1 MKEKEEEAGPHG
13 KRAKSAEEALAGLMR
28 YAARAERSSGDALR
42 LMRRW
47 NVPEADRERILH
59 RLCESGFIDDRRFAA
74 AYVREK
80 SSLAGWGVHKI
91 RAGLRA
97 KGIPAVVREYETG
110 AVADRLQELL
120 DRKLRSVSGTAY
132 EVKGKLVRFGLSR
145 GYDYDTVVEAASRAV
160 ARTGAEE
167 EEE

>member
-47 NVPEADRERILH
+47 NVPEADR
-59 RLCESGFIDDRRFAA
+59 D
-74 AYVREK
+74 VREK

-97 KGIPAVVREYETG
+97 KGIPSDLVEEAVVREYETG

-145 GYDYDTVVEAASRAV
+145 GYDYDIVVEAASRAV

>member
-28 YAARAERSSGDALR
+28 YAARAERSSGDTL
-42 LMRRW
+42 
-47 NVPEADRERILH
+47 ER
-59 RLCESGFIDDRRFAA
+59 SDRRFAA

-97 KGIPAVVREYETG
+97 KGIPSDLVEEAVVREYETG

-145 GYDYDTVVEAASRAV
+145 GYDYDIVVEAASRAV

>member
-59 RLCESGFIDDRRFAA
+59 RLCES
-74 AYVREK
+74 
-80 SSLAGWGVHKI
+80 
-91 RAGLRA
+91 
-97 KGIPAVVREYETG
+97 
-110 AVADRLQELL
+110 
-120 DRKLRSVSGTAY
+120 
-132 EVKGKLVRFGLSR
+132 
-145 GYDYDTVVEAASRAV
+145 
-160 ARTGAEE
+160 
-167 EEE
+167 

>member
-59 RLCESGFIDDRRFAA
+59 QLCESSTTVASLPPMCA
-74 AYVREK
+74 K
-80 SSLAGWGVHKI
+80 SPRWRDGACT
-91 RAGLRA
+91 RYGL
-97 KGIPAVVREYETG
+97 GSVPREYRPTLSKRPLCGSTKPAPWPTDCRSCSTG
-110 AVADRLQELL
+110 N
-120 DRKLRSVSGTAY
+120 
-132 EVKGKLVRFGLSR
+132 FG
-145 GYDYDTVVEAASRAV
+145 ACRA
-160 ARTGAEE
+160 RHMK
-167 EEE
+167 

>member
-91 RAGLRA
+91 RDSV
-97 KGIPAVVREYETG
+97 PREYRPTSSKRPLCGSTKPAPWPTDCRSCSTG
-110 AVADRLQELL
+110 N
-120 DRKLRSVSGTAY
+120 
-132 EVKGKLVRFGLSR
+132 FG
-145 GYDYDTVVEAASRAV
+145 ACRA
-160 ARTGAEE
+160 RHMK
-167 EEE
+167 

>member
-80 SSLAGWGVHKI
+80 SSLAG
-91 RAGLRA
+91 
-97 KGIPAVVREYETG
+97 
-110 AVADRLQELL
+110 
-120 DRKLRSVSGTAY
+120 
-132 EVKGKLVRFGLSR
+132 
-145 GYDYDTVVEAASRAV
+145 
-160 ARTGAEE
+160 
-167 EEE
+167 

>member
-59 RLCESGFIDDRRFAA
+59 QLCESGFIDDRRFAA

-80 SSLAGWGVHKI
+80 SSLAGWACT
-91 RAGLRA
+91 RYGLA
-97 KGIPAVVREYETG
+97 QCQGNTVRPCRRGRCAEYETG
-110 AVADRLQELL
+110 AVPTDCR
-120 DRKLRSVSGTAY
+120 
-132 EVKGKLVRFGLSR
+132 
-145 GYDYDTVVEAASRAV
+145 AARPETSERV
-160 ARTGAEE
+160 GHGI
-167 EEE
+167 

>member
-80 SSLAGWGVHKI
+80 SSLAGY
-91 RAGLRA
+91 GL
-97 KGIPAVVREYETG
+97 GSVPREYRPTLSKRPLCGSTKPAPWPTDCRSCLTG
-110 AVADRLQELL
+110 N
-120 DRKLRSVSGTAY
+120 
-132 EVKGKLVRFGLSR
+132 FG
-145 GYDYDTVVEAASRAV
+145 ACRA
-160 ARTGAEE
+160 RHMK
-167 EEE
+167 

>member
-97 KGIPAVVREYETG
+97 KGIPSDLVEEAVVREYETG

-145 GYDYDTVVEAASRAV
+145 GYDYDIVV
-160 ARTGAEE
+160 
-167 EEE
+167 